1 MLDVLQKAGEHG
13 GQLGEGDG
21 LLFVGIAA
29 EHDALAVF
37 HVARADLH
45 AHGHALELPVVE
57 LEAGREG
64 VAVIELDAD
73 AGGPE
78 LVVDLGALLHHAAL
92 VRGHGH
98 DDGLNGRDVRGELEA
113 ALVAVGHDDGPDEAG
128 GHAPAGLMDV
138 GELAFLAEVLD
149 IVGLGEV
156 GAEVVAGAGLQGL
169 AVLHHGL
176 HGVGGPGAGELFL
189 VALLSHVYGQGQGL
203 FGHLTVDLQ
212 HGQGLLLG
220 LLGGGVDG
228 VALLPEELAGAK
240 EGARALFPAHHAAPL
255 VVLHGQVAPAAHP
268 LGIHGAED
276 RLARGAHGQ
285 ALLQLLA
292 AALGHPRHLRRE
304 ALHVLGL
311 LEQQAFGDEH
321 GHVDVLVA
329 AFLEAAVE
337 LLLDAL
343 PDGEAVG
350 ADDHAAAN
358 RRVVNQLA
366 L

>member
-1 MLDVLQKAGEHG
+1 
-13 GQLGEGDG
+13 
-21 LLFVGIAA
+21 
-29 EHDALAVF
+29 
-37 HVARADLH
+37 
-45 AHGHALELPVVE
+45 
-57 LEAGREG
+57 
-64 VAVIELDAD
+64 
-73 AGGPE
+73 
-78 LVVDLGALLHHAAL
+78 
-92 VRGHGH
+92 
-98 DDGLNGRDVRGELEA
+98 
-113 ALVAVGHDDGPDEAG
+113 
-128 GHAPAGLMDV
+128 MDV
-138 GELAFLAEVLD
+138 GELALLAEVLD

-176 HGVGGPGAGELFL
+176 HAVGRARAGELLL
-189 VALLSHVYGQGQGL
+189 VALAAHEHGHGQL
-203 FGHLTVDLQ
+203 ILGHLAVDVE
-212 HGQGLLLG
+212 HAHGLLLR
-220 LLGGGVDG
+220 LPGGGVDG
-228 VALLPEELAGAK
+228 VALLPEEFAGAK

-321 GHVDVLVA
+321 GHIHVFMPGV
-329 AFLEAAVE
+329 LEAAVE

-366 L
+366 LENHVGIPLGEIHVARGDVLHEALLLFGVLCHDAPFLSSCGYKKQVPMLPAMA